1 MNLNPTQQ
9 AKFDEMSMSEKIAI
23 MLMQIGEEATAAI
36 F

>member
-9 AKFDEMSMSEKIAI
+9 AKFDEMSMGQKIAI
-23 MLMQIGEEATAAI
+23 MLMQIGEDAKYEI